1 MNKVDAILAKIVQVL
16 EGLMITASIIMVIV
30 MFAQVVLRYVFKT
43 GFPWT
48 EELSRFTM
56 IYLVFIG
63 SIVLTHENSHISVT
77 IFDEMLKGTAL
88 KVLKCVQY
96 FITTVYC
103 ALMVKIGFASLP
115 IVKMQT
121 SPNMR
126 ITMNNIYIIIP
137 ICCAFMLLYT
147 VHKTINL
154 FRRRNEVEGSK

>member
-1 MNKVDAILAKIVQVL
+1 VDRVDNMLNKLVKAF
-16 EGLMITASIIMVIV
+16 ERLMIAASIIMVVV

-77 IFDEMLKGTAL
+77 ILDETLKGYAL
-88 KVLKCVQY
+88 KILKCLQHL
-96 FITTVYC
+96 TTILYC
-103 ALMVKIGFASLP
+103 ALMVKIGFTSLP
-115 IVKMQT
+115 IVKMQL

-126 ITMNNIYIIIP
+126 ITMDKIYVIIP
-137 ICCAFMLLYT
+137 VCCAFMLIYT
-147 VHKTINL
+147 VRRAVRL
-154 FRRRNEVEGSK
+154 FGRRNEEGGI

>member
-1 MNKVDAILAKIVQVL
+1 
-16 EGLMITASIIMVIV
+16 MVIV
-30 MFAQVVLRYVFKT
+30 MFAQVVLRYVFET

-77 IFDEMLKGTAL
+77 ILDEALKGTAL

-96 FITTVYC
+96 LITTIYC
-103 ALMVKIGFASLP
+103 VLMVRIGFASLP
-115 IVKMQT
+115 IVKLQT

-126 ITMNNIYIIIP
+126 VTMDTIYAIIP
-137 ICCAFMLLYT
+137 ICCAFMLVYT
-147 VHKTINL
+147 VHRTINL